1 MRADVLSKSPSV
13 AQGVRVNSPAPSEDQ
28 SVFVHELQKHGTEAQ
43 PLKTFPASFS
53 AKLLGCENV
62 LKIFRFSLP
71 QN

>member
-43 PLKTFPASFS
+43 PLKTKMSELNYWDVKMS
-53 AKLLGCENV
+53 
-62 LKIFRFSLP
+62 
-71 QN
+71 